1 MAHPRGS
8 GGRDGPVAVAAL
20 STEAEQSPRAD
31 GSATRVITCL
41 ENPKNVYDEF
51 GGVLKYLTDLDRL
64 PFRVL
69 SRRYRE
75 RPERASGLLAVV
87 KDKDLR
93 EFRRTGEPYK
103 VRPCINLKSSEVNEL
118 FEDWRMRLAGPAS
131 VVRLLGEWML
141 LEDRAVEAA
150 RRSRSGARA
159 RTAAES
165 SRPRSAGA
173 LRPRALLAAGAA
185 MTGSGGGVIDSRD
198 LVQSPSTTLLQAQVA
213 PHNAGATGSAS
224 RTAASDGLS
233 GVGVVLS
240 VRKPSTSGG
249 IGEGTGSYALY
260 GSALNGLSAVRRG
273 CTDQSAAEMT
283 EFAEEEIPRLYISV
297 TDLSKFYLYLALGR
311 NAQALTYFS
320 DPRYEST
327 SKRE

>member
-1 MAHPRGS
+1 
-8 GGRDGPVAVAAL
+8 
-20 STEAEQSPRAD
+20 
-31 GSATRVITCL
+31 
-41 ENPKNVYDEF
+41 
-51 GGVLKYLTDLDRL
+51 
-64 PFRVL
+64 
-69 SRRYRE
+69 
-75 RPERASGLLAVV
+75 
-87 KDKDLR
+87 
-93 EFRRTGEPYK
+93 
-103 VRPCINLKSSEVNEL
+103 
-118 FEDWRMRLAGPAS
+118 
-131 VVRLLGEWML
+131 
-141 LEDRAVEAA
+141 
-150 RRSRSGARA
+150 
-159 RTAAES
+159 
-165 SRPRSAGA
+165 
-173 LRPRALLAAGAA
+173 

-213 PHNAGATGSAS
+213 PHNAGAAGSAS

-273 CTDQSAAEMT
+273 CTDQPAAEMT

-327 SKRE
+327 WRGAGTPPPEWAALHHERGTRRKEIMFTHQRIGFEKIKSNIFARQPRESLRRNNAV